1 MKFIIDNIFLI
12 ALALVSGGALLVPY
26 LQQRGNK
33 LSLLQA
39 TQMINQGKVLVLDVR
54 EAEQFAAGHLRD
66 ARNIPLKELPQRI
79 GELDKLKGRAVIVV
93 CQTGTQAN
101 RTEASL
107 KKAGFNEVYGLSGG
121 IAAWQGQGLPLTT
134 KEAAK

>member
-33 LSLLQA
+33 LTLLQA
-39 TQMINQGKVLVLDVR
+39 TQMINQGKTLVLDVR
-54 EAEQFAAGHLRD
+54 DSEQFAAGHLRD

-79 GELDKLKGRAVIVV
+79 SELDKLKGRPVIVV
-93 CQTGTQAN
+93 CQNGTQAMKA
-101 RTEASL
+101 EASL
-107 KKAGFNEVYGLSGG
+107 KKAGFTDVYGLNGG
-121 IAAWQGQGLPLTT
+121 IAAWTSQGLPLTT
-134 KEAAK
+134 KDAK

>member
-54 EAEQFAAGHLRD
+54 EADQFAAGHLRD

-79 GELDKLKGRAVIVV
+79 GELDKLKGRAVIVI
-93 CQTGTQAN
+93 CQTGTQAS
-101 RTEASL
+101 RAESSL
-107 KKAGFNEVYGLSGG
+107 KKAGFTEVYGLNGG

-134 KEAAK
+134 KEAK

>member
-33 LSLLQA
+33 LTLLQA
-39 TQMINQGKVLVLDVR
+39 TQMINQGKTLVLDVR
-54 EAEQFAAGHLRD
+54 DADQFAAGHLRD

-79 GELDKLKGRAVIVV
+79 AELDKFKGRQVIVV
-93 CQTGTQAN
+93 CQNGTQAMKA
-101 RTEASL
+101 EASL
-107 KKAGFNEVYGLSGG
+107 KKAGFADVYGLNGG
-121 IAAWQGQGLPLTT
+121 IAAWAGQGLPLTT
-134 KEAAK
+134 KDAK

>member
-12 ALALVSGGALLVPY
+12 ALALVSGGALLVPF

-39 TQMINQGKVLVLDVR
+39 TQLLNQGKTLVLDVR
-54 EAEQFAAGHLRD
+54 DADQFAAGHLRD
-66 ARNIPLKELPQRI
+66 ARNIPLKELPNRI
-79 GELDKLKGRAVIVV
+79 SELDKFKGRSVIVV
-93 CQTGTQAN
+93 CQSGTQAMKA
-101 RTEASL
+101 EAPL
-107 KKAGFNEVYGLSGG
+107 KKAGFTEVYGLAGG

-134 KEAAK
+134 KEAK

>member
-12 ALALVSGGALLVPY
+12 ALALVSGVALLVPY

-39 TQMINQGKVLVLDVR
+39 TQMLNQGKTLVLDVR
-54 EAEQFAAGHLRD
+54 DTSQFAAGHLRD

-93 CQTGTQAN
+93 CQNGSQAMKAES
-101 RTEASL
+101 TL
-107 KKAGFNEVYGLSGG
+107 KKAGFADVYGLQGG
-121 IAAWQGQGLPLTT
+121 IAAWQGQGLPLTV
-134 KEAAK
+134 KDAK